1 MTEVAGFGPL
11 KGDVGFGKIELES
24 QAAVPIPVPGIAG
37 DSGIAF
43 NAGLRAGMLYPLT
56 AGGGDIPI
64 QSRLNDR
71 FQLGG
76 PTDIRGFK
84 ISGLGPHDGHDAAGG
99 DVYAA
104 GGASLLFPLP
114 RVGKETPLRI
124 QAFVNAGRLL
134 SLKGTKSKDSAGGP
148 MTSEAVADN
157 MKNTIR
163 ELRNGLPSAAA
174 GLGLVYAHPL
184 ARFELNFTLPLVM
197 RKDEQ
202 ARKGLQFGV
211 GITFL

>member
-1 MTEVAGFGPL
+1 
-11 KGDVGFGKIELES
+11 
-24 QAAVPIPVPGIAG
+24 
-37 DSGIAF
+37 
-43 NAGLRAGMLYPLT
+43 
-56 AGGGDIPI
+56 
-64 QSRLNDR
+64 
-71 FQLGG
+71 
-76 PTDIRGFK
+76 
-84 ISGLGPHDGHDAAGG
+84 
-99 DVYAA
+99 
-104 GGASLLFPLP
+104 
-114 RVGKETPLRI
+114 
-124 QAFVNAGRLL
+124 
-134 SLKGTKSKDSAGGP
+134 